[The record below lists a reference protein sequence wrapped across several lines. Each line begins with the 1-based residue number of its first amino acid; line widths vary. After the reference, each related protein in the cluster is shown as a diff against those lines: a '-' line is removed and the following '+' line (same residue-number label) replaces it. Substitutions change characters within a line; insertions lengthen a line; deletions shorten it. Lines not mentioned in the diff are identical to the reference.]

1 MGGGGC
7 CVRNCCVVDLPCAN
21 CGLIRKIAEKLFGSD
36 CCVGN
41 SAKNI
46 GQVDENSEIAL
57 IAKMQDALAE
67 FKDDTQ
73 SRSSEFENEVIAE
86 SRKALDEFIN
96 ELRKYNKIRYGNR
109 CLDININNI
118 ERENR
123 KTEDKIHGFIIKRVS
138 KQISFDNE
146 ECKEI
151 LKMDAG
157 NAKKDALDAFYKKVL
172 KEAVRELSDELQDIM
187 EKQTDNVC
195 ERIQHR
201 IDSIV
206 DIYEAKEAE
215 FDSIR
220 KVKEKDEDAVE
231 QEQIRLS
238 HHVAL
243 CEYGLAILG

>member
-1 MGGGGC
+1 MGGGGGC
-7 CVRNCCVVDLPCAN
+7 CIAKFCTNCCVGKIIRAIIENFSSKGSRSGGQIDRFDADKADLQAT
-21 CGLIRKIAEKLFGSD
+21 IKVQK
-36 CCVGN
+36 
-41 SAKNI
+41 
-46 GQVDENSEIAL
+46 AL
-57 IAKMQDALAE
+57 TE
-67 FKDDTQ
+67 FKTDTQ
-73 SRSSEFENEVIAE
+73 NKCQIFEENTIKE
-86 SRKALDEFIN
+86 SREYLDAFIS
-96 ELRKYNKIRYGNR
+96 ELRKYNKIRYGSRSMN
-109 CLDININNI
+109 ININSI

-123 KTEDKIHGFIIKRVS
+123 KTEDTIHGFIVKRVS
-138 KQISFDNE
+138 KRISLDDT
-146 ECKEI
+146 ECLEI

-157 NAKKDALDAFYKKVL
+157 KAKEEALDAFYKKVL

-206 DIYEAKEAE
+206 DICEAKEAE
-215 FDSIR
+215 FDGIR

-231 QEQIRLS
+231 QEQIRLA